1 MQCPKC
7 QTEALKKSSFNAPH
21 ICPGCGG
28 MWRQGG
34 DHCELPETTIEALG
48 NETLGNETLDGDDS
62 TGDMDKKT
70 GLCPAGHGIMIRAQ
84 VALDQPFYLEKCTA
98 CGGIWFDKGE
108 WLRIAEHNLADSLPA
123 IWSKA
128 WQRRQREEKDRQSY
142 LELNKKLLGEKLFDA
157 VMALASQMKAHP
169 ERDRAMALLQQESA

>member
-7 QTEALKKSSFNAPH
+7 QTVVLKKSSFNAPH
-21 ICPGCGG
+21 LCPGCGG
-28 MWRQGG
+28 MWRQSG
-34 DHCELPETTIEALG
+34 DHAELPEATIEALG
-48 NETLGNETLDGDDS
+48 NEGFDGVGS
-62 TGDMDKKT
+62 TDDMDKKT
-70 GLCPAGHGIMIRAQ
+70 GLCPAGHGIMIRAR

-128 WQRRQREEKDRQSY
+128 WQRRQREEKDRESY
-142 LELNKKLLGEKLFDA
+142 LGLNKRLLGDSLFDA
-157 VMALASQMKAHP
+157 VMAVASQLKGHP
-169 ERDRAMALLQQESA
+169 ERDRAMALLQQESV